1 VTVDPGNPG
10 LRERK
15 KTRTREAMY
24 MHAMRLFLKQ
34 GYDET
39 TVEQIAAEAEVSYST
54 FFRYFSSKEAV
65 VFADDF
71 DDQIA
76 AEFEQQLAELPA
88 PRALAT
94 AMRRVTDSLSGPELN
109 ALWQRNKLVHSLPVL
124 RAAVVRHLDE
134 SFVAIREAAARHT
147 GLDRDDFAI
156 RIFAGAMQ
164 GIWMTVY
171 FQWGDRSLPEM
182 VDYMARAMEL
192 AETGLPLAPAAPGGP
207 RRTR

>member
-1 VTVDPGNPG
+1 MSVDAGNPG

-24 MHAMRLFLKQ
+24 KQAMRLFLKQ
-34 GYDET
+34 GYEET

-76 AEFEQQLAELPA
+76 AEFERQLAELPA

-94 AMRRVTDSLSGPELN
+94 AMRRVTDSLSGPELT
-109 ALWQRNKLVHSLPVL
+109 ALRERNKLVHSLPVL

-182 VDYMARAMEL
+182 VDYMTRAMEL
-192 AETGLPLAPAAPGGP
+192 AETGLPLSPAAPAGR

>member
-1 VTVDPGNPG
+1 MTVDAENPG

-24 MHAMRLFLKQ
+24 KHAMRLFLKQ
-34 GYDET
+34 GYEET

-76 AEFEQQLAELPA
+76 AEFERQLAELPA

-109 ALWQRNKLVHSLPVL
+109 ALWQRNNLVHSLPVL

-147 GLDRDDFAI
+147 GLDRDDFTI

-182 VDYMARAMEL
+182 VDYMARGMEL
-192 AETGLPLAPAAPGGP
+192 AETGLPLSPAAPGGR

>member
-1 VTVDPGNPG
+1 MSVDAVNAG

-15 KTRTREAMY
+15 KTRTRETMY
-24 MHAMRLFLKQ
+24 KQAMRLFLKQ
-34 GYDET
+34 GYEET

-76 AEFEQQLAELPA
+76 AEFERQLAELPA

-94 AMRRVTDSLSGPELN
+94 AMRRVTDSLSGPELT
-109 ALWQRNKLVHSLPVL
+109 ALRERNKLVHSLPVL

-182 VDYMARAMEL
+182 VDYMTRAMEL
-192 AETGLPLAPAAPGGP
+192 AETGLPLSPAAPGG
-207 RRTR
+207 RRRSR

>member
-1 VTVDPGNPG
+1 VTVDAGAPG

-15 KTRTREAMY
+15 KTKTRVALY
-24 MHAMRLFLKQ
+24 QHAMRLFLEQ
-34 GYDET
+34 GYEET

-54 FFRYFSSKEAV
+54 FFRYFSTKEAV

-76 AEFEQQLAELPA
+76 AEFERQLAELPA

-94 AMRRVTDSLSGPELN
+94 AMRMVTDSLTGPELA

-124 RAAVVRHLDE
+124 RAAVMRHLDE
-134 SFVAIREAAARHT
+134 SFVAVREAAARHT

-171 FQWGDRSLPEM
+171 FQWGDRGIPEM
-182 VDYMARAMEL
+182 VGYMARAMEL
-192 AETGLPLAPAAPGGP
+192 AETGLPLNPASSGP
-207 RRTR
+207 RPR